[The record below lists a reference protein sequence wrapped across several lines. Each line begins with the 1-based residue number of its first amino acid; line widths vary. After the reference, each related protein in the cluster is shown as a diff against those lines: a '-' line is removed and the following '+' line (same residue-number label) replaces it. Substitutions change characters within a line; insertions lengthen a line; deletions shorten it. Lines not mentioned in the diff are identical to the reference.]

1 MKLHGFVVWAILST
15 WIGVASA
22 ASPVYVGASFGLYE
36 SSNAGATWQNVNIP
50 LNNVLL
56 SGPIRC
62 QALGMDP
69 NDPSKIYV
77 LGHAT
82 AWALFASPDA
92 GQTWTAAPF
101 IAMTPDGMAVD
112 FAGEV
117 IYVRATSPSSG
128 DPLLYEST
136 NLGAT
141 WTRLTLPNTDITPAS
156 QYPFGTPV
164 RQMVPDPMVSGSI
177 YVSSIG
183 QEFFESTDFG
193 TTWTQILPGF
203 TVPQT
208 SILNINVDPR
218 DPLVWFIATE
228 HTVFPQT
235 CPVTNGGLCGLFEST
250 DGGATSAG
258 LSIPS
263 NYVSSISF
271 GATPGTVY
279 AAADVAGLGGT
290 VMRTIDGGST
300 WTPLKNGLFASQSGR
315 VWADPADASTVYVD
329 DTNSNHRFY
338 VSTDGGATFP
348 QRAIPEGPPGCT
360 SGCQQQYV
368 YDVLVASSVPEPD
381 ANLSDLLAV
390 MGLFGLAMRRR
401 RRSS

>member
-1 MKLHGFVVWAILST
+1 M
-15 WIGVASA
+15 
-22 ASPVYVGASFGLYE
+22 
-36 SSNAGATWQNVNIP
+36 
-50 LNNVLL
+50 
-56 SGPIRC
+56 
-62 QALGMDP
+62 
-69 NDPSKIYV
+69 
-77 LGHAT
+77 
-82 AWALFASPDA
+82 
-92 GQTWTAAPF
+92 
-101 IAMTPDGMAVD
+101 
-112 FAGEV
+112 
-117 IYVRATSPSSG
+117 
-128 DPLLYEST
+128 
-136 NLGAT
+136 
-141 WTRLTLPNTDITPAS
+141 
-156 QYPFGTPV
+156 
-164 RQMVPDPMVSGSI
+164 I

-193 TTWTQILPGF
+193 TKWTQILPGF

-208 SILNINVDPR
+208 SILDINVDPR

-228 HTVFPQT
+228 HPVSPQT
-235 CPVTNGGLCGLFEST
+235 CPVTNGGLCGLFESL

-315 VWADPADASTVYVD
+315 VWADPADASTVYVN

-368 YDVLVASSVPEPD
+368 YDALVASPVPEPGSDAEPLAVLVA
-381 ANLSDLLAV
+381 L
-390 MGLFGLAMRRR
+390 GLGATRRR
-401 RRSS
+401 ARTRR